1 MSTLERVVLS
11 RRAGRVT
18 RYHGQY
24 LMRPENIAEHTFGVL
39 NILAIMTNGQ
49 LSQALLLNALY
60 HDGGEYISGDMFSPI
75 KRAVPGLRE
84 ACNELEKQGTDETI
98 GELPALTEWE
108 YKILKVADNL
118 DGLIKCTEEFR
129 MGNYTLGETYG
140 GYEDGVGG
148 QYAKYLGEQL
158 KTMGSGPIS
167 DLIAEAVMSWACRF
181 KQWDNRYGEGHE

>member
-1 MSTLERVVLS
+1 MSVLRRVTLS

-24 LMRPENIAEHTFGVL
+24 LTRPENIAEHTFGVL
-39 NILAIMTNGQ
+39 NILTIMTNGQ

-118 DGLIKCTEEFR
+118 DGLIKCTEEYR
-129 MGNYTLGETYG
+129 MGNYTIGETYG
-140 GYEDGVGG
+140 GYDGGVGG
-148 QYAKYLGEQL
+148 QYAKYLRTQL
-158 KTMGSGPIS
+158 EGMGGGPIS
-167 DLIAEAVMSWACRF
+167 ALIVEALQAWEFAYHG
-181 KQWDNRYGEGHE
+181 N